1 MSENQKTAAESTA
14 IKDNGGYYGANN
26 VEDALQEAGRE
37 VRKLDA
43 AYDRAFLLMG
53 A

>member
-1 MSENQKTAAESTA
+1 MSENQKTAAISTP
-14 IKDNGGYYGANN
+14 IQDNGGYFAATN
-26 VEDALQEAGRE
+26 VEDALQEAGQR
-37 VRKLDA
+37 VQKLEL